1 MFVDDD
7 SGDDDDGGVEEIQDP
22 GTSEDS
28 GDDMPMPIVN
38 MEEGGMNSSC
48 EDRLSEM
55 DVTARNESEMA
66 LGDWKMDGGRQ
77 GE

>member
-1 MFVDDD
+1 MDP
-7 SGDDDDGGVEEIQDP
+7 EHWIQDP

-28 GDDMPMPIVN
+28 GDDLPLVN
-38 MEEGGMNSSC
+38 MEEGGMNSSS

-77 GE
+77 GEW